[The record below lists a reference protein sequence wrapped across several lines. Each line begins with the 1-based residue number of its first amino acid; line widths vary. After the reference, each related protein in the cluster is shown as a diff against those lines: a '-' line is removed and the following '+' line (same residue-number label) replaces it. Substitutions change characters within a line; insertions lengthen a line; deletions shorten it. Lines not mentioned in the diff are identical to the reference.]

1 MSTINQEDLT
11 AGAGLIVNGLQMDL
25 IIFLQIVESLWE
37 AELVVLTLSSELLTV
52 KYQRIVN
59 IGSLLLSSAQNKTF
73 KTQLQIRKCSN
84 LRRTPFC
91 PPLVMSQLV
100 ILILTIHYPDLTTIC
115 TKEMFLLVLLLLEA

>member
-37 AELVVLTLSSELLTV
+37 AELVVLTLSSELLTL

-59 IGSLLLSSAQNKTF
+59 IGSLLLSSAQNKIF
-73 KTQLQIRKCSN
+73 KTQL
-84 LRRTPFC
+84 
-91 PPLVMSQLV
+91 
-100 ILILTIHYPDLTTIC
+100 
-115 TKEMFLLVLLLLEA
+115 

>member
-37 AELVVLTLSSELLTV
+37 AELVVLTLSSELLTL

-59 IGSLLLSSAQNKTF
+59 IGSLLLSSDQNKIF
-73 KTQLQIRKCSN
+73 KTQL
-84 LRRTPFC
+84 
-91 PPLVMSQLV
+91 
-100 ILILTIHYPDLTTIC
+100 
-115 TKEMFLLVLLLLEA
+115 

>member
-37 AELVVLTLSSELLTV
+37 AELVVLTLSSELLTL

-59 IGSLLLSSAQNKTF
+59 VGSLLLSSAQNKIF
-73 KTQLQIRKCSN
+73 KTQLQIRKCSTKPAQN
-84 LRRTPFC
+84 YFLSSSSYVSVSDPYSYN
-91 PPLVMSQLV
+91 PLS
-100 ILILTIHYPDLTTIC
+100 
-115 TKEMFLLVLLLLEA
+115 

>member
-37 AELVVLTLSSELLTV
+37 AELVVLTLSSELLTL

-59 IGSLLLSSAQNKTF
+59 IGSLLLSSAQKKIF
-73 KTQLQIRKCSN
+73 KTQL
-84 LRRTPFC
+84 
-91 PPLVMSQLV
+91 
-100 ILILTIHYPDLTTIC
+100 
-115 TKEMFLLVLLLLEA
+115 